1 VSKKDNEKKKD
12 NPTATIYVGK
22 PGSAERI
29 KWDKFLDNCTIRNW
43 NYSRKVRELCD
54 AENQRLASLNGVE
67 VKPIVDFEGLKA
79 KRLQLKKVEDHLW
92 KRLQVKLPNRR
103 TAYETLCDFAGT
115 DQRLKKRLLNV
126 YDKMKTY
133 TCNDS
138 DPFNATD
145 VENFVEYIE
154 AVLER
159 REIEAQLRDHRNRNN
174 SNA

>member
-1 VSKKDNEKKKD
+1 MSEENKKRKG

-29 KWDKFLDNCTIRNW
+29 KWDKFVDDCTIRNW
-43 NYSRKVRELCD
+43 NYSQKVRELCA
-54 AENQRLASLNGVE
+54 AESQRLASLNGAE
-67 VKPIVDFEGLKA
+67 VKPTVDFKGLKA
-79 KRLQLKKVEDHLW
+79 RRLQLKKTEDHLW
-92 KRLQVKLPNRR
+92 KQLQVNLPNRR

-115 DQRLKKRLLNV
+115 NQRLQKDVEKA
-126 YDKMKTY
+126 YDKMKVY
-133 TCNDS
+133 ECNDS

-174 SNA
+174 SNV